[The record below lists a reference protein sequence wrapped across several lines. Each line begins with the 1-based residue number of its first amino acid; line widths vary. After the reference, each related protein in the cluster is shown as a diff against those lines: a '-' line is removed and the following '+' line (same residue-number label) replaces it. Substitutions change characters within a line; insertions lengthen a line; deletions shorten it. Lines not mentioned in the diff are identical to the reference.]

1 MAKGSVTSR
10 LVSAEPRVR
19 RGYFECR
26 FGQLHVHN
34 AIPPGGGFDEAT
46 PIICLHG
53 SPASG
58 REFQRLLML
67 LGRDRSVYA
76 PDLPG
81 YGASDPPP
89 ARPQIADYAAAIGDF
104 CDTMRFRQID
114 LFGHHSGALVA
125 LELALAKPTTIKR
138 VVLMSVPV
146 ATEAEREA
154 FRRAPWPAAPVQDG
168 SHLITEWRRTL
179 ESARAGTPLEVSA
192 RRFADQL
199 CGGAN
204 ASWGVHAA
212 LQYPARDRLGLASH
226 PTLILRPK
234 DPEWESTQRARELI
248 PRARMIDLP
257 ELGGDALESDGEP
270 IAAALREFLH
280 G

>member
-10 LVSAEPRVR
+10 LASSEPRVR
-19 RGYFECR
+19 RGYFESR

-46 PIICLHG
+46 SLICLHG
-53 SPASG
+53 SPSSG
-58 REFQRLLML
+58 REFQRLLSNV
-67 LGRDRSVYA
+67 GRDRSVYA

-81 YGASDPPP
+81 CGASDPPP
-89 ARPQIADYAAAIGDF
+89 ARPQISDYAAAVGDF
-104 CDTMRFRQID
+104 CESMRFRQID
-114 LFGHHSGALVA
+114 VFGRHTGALVA
-125 LELALAKPTTIKR
+125 AELALARPTIVRR
-138 VVLMSVPV
+138 VVLMSVPL

-154 FRRAPWPAAPVQDG
+154 FRRAPWPGPPVEDG

-179 ESARAGTPLEVSA
+179 ESAHAGTPLEVSA
-192 RRFADQL
+192 RRFAEKL
-199 CGGAN
+199 CNGPN
-204 ASWGVHAA
+204 ASWGMHAA
-212 LQYPARDRLGLASH
+212 LQYPARERLPLLNH

-234 DPEWESTQRARELI
+234 DPEWDATQRARELI
-248 PRARMIDLP
+248 PRARMVDLP

-280 G
+280 S